1 MMLAKKL
8 QKTQEKLEKI
18 QERKQQIL
26 EEEQQTLQEI
36 SDLEHQI
43 MKQTLA
49 ENGLSFE
56 EAMNF
61 LKEFKS

>member
-1 MMLAKKL
+1 MLAKKL
-8 QKTQEKLEKI
+8 QKAQEKLDKI

-43 MKQTLA
+43 LRQTLS

-61 LKEFKS
+61 LREFKS